1 MKQDIAGQASLA
13 INKAVDWSHRT
24 IGKSKEWFEAQRSKY
39 SEREFAPPRRK
50 RLEDEEGA
58 GRFKRFWYAFRIAR
72 RFYPST
78 PTSLAPS
85 AAPAASA
92 DVIDAI
98 LCRSVSPRIH
108 ALIRF
113 RAAMRIG
120 AAAAAEQHAIICK
133 QEGWDDEQ
141 MNAAAVGYD
150 SVAFSDAERLL
161 LRYAD
166 DLSRTPMDIDISVV
180 RQLRQHFS
188 EDQLLEIAAS
198 ICQENFKARFATAIL
213 NSRSRTESAVA

>member
-1 MKQDIAGQASLA
+1 MKHDLAGQTSLA
-13 INKAVDWSHRT
+13 IDKVTDWSRRS
-24 IGKSKEWFEAQRSKY
+24 IARSKDWFEDQRSKY
-39 SEREFAPPRRK
+39 SERQLSKKPK
-50 RLEDEEGA
+50 RLEDEDA
-58 GRFKRFWYAFRIAR
+58 PGRFKRFWYAFTMAR

-78 PTSLAPS
+78 QTPPS
-85 AAPAASA
+85 IPGAVFGA
-92 DVIDAI
+92 DITDTL
-98 LCRSVSPRIH
+98 LCRSVSSRVH

-120 AAAAAEQHAIICK
+120 AAAAAEQHALIC
-133 QEGWDDEQ
+133 QREGWDEEQ
-141 MNAAAVGYD
+141 MNAAGVGYD
-150 SVAFSDAERLL
+150 SPAFSDEERLL

-166 DLSRTPMDIDISVV
+166 DLSRTPMDIDVSVV

-213 NSRSRTESAVA
+213 GSRSRAQSAA

>member
-13 INKAVDWSHRT
+13 INKMGDWSKRT
-24 IGKSKEWFEAQRSKY
+24 VARSKDWFEVQRSKY
-39 SEREFAPPRRK
+39 SERPLSKKPV
-50 RLEDEEGA
+50 RLEDEEAQPGA
-58 GRFKRFWYAFRIAR
+58 FKRFWYAFTMAK

-78 PTSLAPS
+78 QTPPPTTPVAP
-85 AAPAASA
+85 PAAA
-92 DVIDAI
+92 DVLDSI
-98 LCRSVSPRIH
+98 LCRSVSARIH
-108 ALIRF
+108 ALLRF

-120 AAAAAEQHAIICK
+120 AAGVAEQHAVVC
-133 QEGWDDEQ
+133 QREGWDEEQ

-150 SVAFSDAERLL
+150 SPAFSDDERLL

-198 ICQENFKARFATAIL
+198 ICQENFKARFATAIMSSQ
-213 NSRSRTESAVA
+213 SRAQSAA